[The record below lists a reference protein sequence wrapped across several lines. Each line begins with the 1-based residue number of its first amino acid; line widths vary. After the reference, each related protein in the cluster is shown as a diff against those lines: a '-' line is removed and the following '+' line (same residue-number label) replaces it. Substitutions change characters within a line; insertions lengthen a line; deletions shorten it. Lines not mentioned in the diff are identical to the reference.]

1 MSRWWARRSHQTPPE
16 VPPDHGAPVGRRVA
30 LGLLGLGALG
40 IATGTRAQNAVTSF
54 LAPIQLHDPTGLTS
68 LLPVGDTFRFYS
80 VTGGVRDEDA
90 TTYRLRFD
98 GLVDQPATFTL
109 ADLQA
114 MPQTHL
120 VRDFQCVTGWRVP
133 QVPWSGVQLS
143 TLLDQVGVQSAGRAI
158 RLFSFDGTYTESLT
172 LSQARLPDCIVALKM
187 LGADVTHDHG
197 GPVRLY
203 IAPMYGYKSI
213 KWLSG
218 IEVTDQVVE
227 GYWEHRGY
235 DVDGFVGSSN
245 GRSIDERT

>member
-1 MSRWWARRSHQTPPE
+1 M
-16 VPPDHGAPVGRRVA
+16 
-30 LGLLGLGALG
+30 
-40 IATGTRAQNAVTSF
+40 
-54 LAPIQLHDPTGLTS
+54 
-68 LLPVGDTFRFYS
+68 
-80 VTGGVRDEDA
+80 
-90 TTYRLRFD
+90 
-98 GLVDQPATFTL
+98 
-109 ADLQA
+109 
-114 MPQTHL
+114 
-120 VRDFQCVTGWRVP
+120 P

-143 TLLDQVGVQSAGRAI
+143 TLLDRVGVQSAGRAI

-218 IEVTDQVVE
+218 IEVTDDVVE